1 MNRPA
6 VVIPIVIIV
15 NSCLWGLAM
24 LMASRALSGTDGY
37 ADGEQRRDFLHVD
50 DAVAAARWLTDRPGV
65 RGIFNVGTGHARAFN
80 DVARAVIAGHGSGE
94 IEYIDDGRQGK
105 FRVQL
110 FGRINETEAVKPR
123 FKTRVSEMEKWEKR
137 FLPSRNLGMVILS
150 TPKGV
155 MDHVQAKEE
164 NVGGV
169 VLAYVY

>member
-1 MNRPA
+1 M
-6 VVIPIVIIV
+6 
-15 NSCLWGLAM
+15 
-24 LMASRALSGTDGY
+24 
-37 ADGEQRRDFLHVD
+37 E
-50 DAVAAARWLTDRPGV
+50 
-65 RGIFNVGTGHARAFN
+65 
-80 DVARAVIAGHGSGE
+80 
-94 IEYIDDGRQGK
+94 GK

-110 FGRINETEAVKPR
+110 FGRINQSEAVKPR
-123 FKTRVSEMEKWEKR
+123 FKTRVSEIEKWEKR